1 MRRRLNAEEI
11 TKIQNDI
18 VEKYGLEHDYTI
30 HIFKLTGN
38 HTYRKEMVMFYYN
51 KYMTAPIDEDWLL
64 SIFFLYI
71 S

>member
-1 MRRRLNAEEI
+1 
-11 TKIQNDI
+11 
-18 VEKYGLEHDYTI
+18 
-30 HIFKLTGN
+30 
-38 HTYRKEMVMFYYN
+38 MVMFYYN